1 MSSAIRPGTRIGK
14 YEVLAHIATGGMGKV
29 YKARDEHLGRV
40 VALKVLSAQMAAK
53 PAALE
58 RFRREARN
66 AARLSHKH
74 VVTLYECGEQDGTY
88 FLALEYVQGIDLYEY
103 IERKGQL
110 QPEEA
115 RRILMQAVKAIDHA
129 FAHGITHRDIK
140 PSNFLLSP
148 ENGRLCVKLTDLG
161 LAQAREDQEQYRVTR
176 AGSTVGTIDYL
187 APEQARDSAAADV
200 RSDIYSLG
208 CTFYHMLAGQPPFAE
223 GGLGERVY
231 KHLQEEPADVRQFNP
246 AVPEEMWAVLRKM
259 LAKKPEDRYQ
269 TPAELLHDLKGLKC
283 QAGPMQVVSAAS
295 LQPHHGDPPPSTD
308 DPAGSSDDVPAAPV
322 GRICNPSGWEDGLQI
337 RPTEPAEEP
346 ALPPLSQTSEVRD
359 DPALLGITPDQVQ
372 AAAAQFERAREA
384 AARNNLDYAFDLLSR
399 CCSLDPG
406 SPAYRGKLREVGRLV
421 AGRKARSG
429 WLSGLTLRGRFK
441 AARRG
446 GDLRKL
452 LEAGEEL
459 LLRNPDEIKVHLE
472 MAEAAEERGLSR
484 LALWLIEQARH
495 QEPDNLEVLRML
507 ARHYEKLKEYQQ
519 AIDTWEK
526 VTKAAPHDG
535 EAFRRMQNLAAFYTI
550 NRVRHRR

>member
-1 MSSAIRPGTRIGK
+1 MSSTIRPGTRIGK

-29 YKARDEHLGRV
+29 YKARDVLLGRV
-40 VALKVLSAQMAAK
+40 VALKVLSTHLAAK

-58 RFRREARN
+58 RFRREARH

-74 VVTLYECGEQDGTY
+74 VVTLYEFGEVEGVY

-103 IERKGQL
+103 IERKGRL
-110 QPEEA
+110 HPEEA

-129 FAHGITHRDIK
+129 FGNGITHRDVK

-148 ENGRLCVKLTDLG
+148 EENRLCVKLTDMG
-161 LAQAREDQEQYRVTR
+161 LARTAEDEEQFRVTR

-187 APEQARDSAAADV
+187 SPEQARDSAAADV

-231 KHLQEEPADVRQFNP
+231 KHMQEDPPDVRQFNP
-246 AVPEEMWAVLRKM
+246 EVPEEMWDVLRKM

-269 TPAELLHDLKGLKC
+269 TPAELLRDLKRLKG
-283 QAGPMQVVSAAS
+283 QAGPLQAVTVESI
-295 LQPHHGDPPPSTD
+295 QPHHGAPSSSTD
-308 DPAGSSDDVPAAPV
+308 DAESSSDDLPAAGIADAAPPPEPV
-322 GRICNPSGWEDGLQI
+322 PQEEAARPPSSHT
-337 RPTEPAEEP
+337 PV
-346 ALPPLSQTSEVRD
+346 VRD
-359 DPALLGITPDQVQ
+359 DPALLGTTPDQVQ

-384 AARNNLDYAFDLLSR
+384 AAKNNLDYAFDLLQS
-399 CCSLDPG
+399 CCHLDPAA
-406 SPAYRGKLREVGRLV
+406 PAYRQKLREVGRRV
-421 AGRKARSG
+421 AARKARGG

-441 AARRG
+441 AARRS

-459 LLRNPDEIKVHLE
+459 LLRNP
-472 MAEAAEERGLSR
+472 
-484 LALWLIEQARH
+484 
-495 QEPDNLEVLRML
+495 
-507 ARHYEKLKEYQQ
+507 
-519 AIDTWEK
+519 
-526 VTKAAPHDG
+526 
-535 EAFRRMQNLAAFYTI
+535 
-550 NRVRHRR
+550 